1 MIYRAG
7 TAIRALPFFLRLTG
21 AAADWDWVPWS
32 FPRSA
37 FSRRL
42 ADQRAKRGWP
52 GSASAAASTAW
63 RQWASAWTCS
73 FHGKPRPSRWKR

>member
-32 FPRSA
+32 FLRSA
-37 FSRRL
+37 FSRKLASQRSRL
-42 ADQRAKRGWP
+42 DGLARAG
-52 GSASAAASTAW
+52 
-63 RQWASAWTCS
+63 
-73 FHGKPRPSRWKR
+73 